1 MDREEPKKEEK
12 RNNEEKDVGLIFLHL
27 VIIIYY
33 KSLRDFVY

>member
-12 RNNEEKDVGLIFLHL
+12 GNNEEKDIGLIFLYL

-33 KSLRDFVY
+33 RILRDFVD